1 MSPIHAITRAILS
14 SALCGV
20 CAVGTAFAATAA
32 SALQDALAQC
42 AAIAGRDDR
51 LACFDALA
59 SHHPSPPDNGPA
71 PARQSAR
78 APAAAA
84 IAAPTAA
91 APADGARVVPAVPAE
106 SERPEDFGLN
116 AAQRGQTEPHLSSII
131 ARVSGFSHSKQGKIQ
146 VELDNG
152 QAWELDEA
160 DPLLAPGDPVT
171 IRRATLGS
179 YVLLTPSRRSH
190 RVRRTQ

>member
-1 MSPIHAITRAILS
+1 MSPIHALTRAILS

-32 SALQDALAQC
+32 GALQDALAQC

-59 SHHPSPPDNGPA
+59 SHHPSLADNGPA
-71 PARQSAR
+71 RARQSA
-78 APAAAA
+78 AAAAA
-84 IAAPTAA
+84 IAAPTVAA
-91 APADGARVVPAVPAE
+91 AADGARVVPAVPAE

-116 AAQRGQTEPHLSSII
+116 AAQRAQTEPRLSSII

-146 VELDNG
+146 AELDNG

-179 YVLLTPSRRSH
+179 YVLVTPTKRLH
-190 RVRRTQ
+190 RVRRTL

>member
-1 MSPIHAITRAILS
+1 MSPIHALTRAILS

-32 SALQDALAQC
+32 GALQDALAQC

-59 SHHPSPPDNGPA
+59 SHHPSPADNGPA
-71 PARQSAR
+71 RARQSA
-78 APAAAA
+78 AAAAA
-84 IAAPTAA
+84 IAAPTVA

-116 AAQRGQTEPHLSSII
+116 AAQRAQTEPRLSSII

-179 YVLLTPSRRSH
+179 YVLVTPTKRLH
-190 RVRRTQ
+190 RVRRTL

>member
-32 SALQDALAQC
+32 GAPQDALAQC

-59 SHHPSPPDNGPA
+59 SHHPGPADNGPA
-71 PARQSAR
+71 PARQSA
-78 APAAAA
+78 ALAAAA
-84 IAAPTAA
+84 IAAPTAV
-91 APADGARVVPAVPAE
+91 APADGARVVPAAPAD

-116 AAQRGQTEPHLSSII
+116 AGQRGQTEQHLSSIT

-171 IRRATLGS
+171 IHRATLGS
-179 YVLLTPSRRSH
+179 YVLNTTSRRSH
-190 RVRRTQ
+190 RVRRTL